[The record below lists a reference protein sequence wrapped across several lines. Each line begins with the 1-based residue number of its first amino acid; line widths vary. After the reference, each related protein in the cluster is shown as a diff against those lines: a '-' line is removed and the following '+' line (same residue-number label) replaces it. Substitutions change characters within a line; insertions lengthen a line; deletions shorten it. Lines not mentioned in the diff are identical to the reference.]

1 MPNCKRCDKPLRSIG
16 KERENGKDFDG
27 NKGHDWTDRQYHKKC
42 WKYIQDEKWRQVSYV
57 LDAETNHD
65 L

>member
-1 MPNCKRCDKPLRSIG
+1 MSPEKALKRVMSNDQEVINKI
-16 KERENGKDFDG
+16 KDQMV
-27 NKGHDWTDRQYHKKC
+27 KQYHKKC

-65 L
+65 F